1 MDLNNL
7 DKQFELIEEQISSG
21 KITDFEQIHIT
32 PEIINASTIPEVNQL
47 KHEIHKTQEE
57 IRPIILDA
65 LPEECKLD
73 SNVQNVVI
81 ENEDKMNKLI
91 ELLNEKFNLINK
103 IL

>member
-1 MDLNNL
+1 MDL
-7 DKQFELIEEQISSG
+7 DEQFNLIEKKISSG
-21 KITDFEQIHIT
+21 EITDYEQIHIT
-32 PEIINASTIPEVNQL
+32 PEIINASTIPEVEAHKL

-57 IRPIILDA
+57 IRPIIINA

-73 SNVQNVVI
+73 SNVQNIVI
-81 ENEDKMNKLI
+81 ENEEKMNKLI